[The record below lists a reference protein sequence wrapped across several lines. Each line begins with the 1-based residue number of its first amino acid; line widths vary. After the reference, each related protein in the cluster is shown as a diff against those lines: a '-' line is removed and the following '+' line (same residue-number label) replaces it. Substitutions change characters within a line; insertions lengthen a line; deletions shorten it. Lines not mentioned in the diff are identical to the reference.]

1 MKNFPIIYILLLL
14 TSVILILVVVLVLYL
29 FSKKRK
35 FAKRATYFLKSNN
48 LITRNFNF
56 QDFAKITKKSKL
68 LASSFFIIYA
78 SICSILDVV
87 SIAVSI
93 PTDRHYLDSNEIAVM
108 FITGISLIL
117 IFSTSISISNTN
129 RKINKYLRTNL
140 VSKNS
145 KIIYPIIKKLED
157 INKEEFLRK
166 NIASFFQVYSRG
178 YWLNFGIH
186 IKNYHNYI
194 NKNWS
199 NDEAKRLELVNFL
212 FLAIIM
218 NNNSYNSPTSMY
230 YDEFHEYVFMLVYF
244 KIRLDSAKPSSSGS
258 SGLSP
263 SAVSGLDLLSSAA
276 DFFL

>member
-1 MKNFPIIYILLLL
+1 M
-14 TSVILILVVVLVLYL
+14 
-29 FSKKRK
+29 
-35 FAKRATYFLKSNN
+35 KSNN

-56 QDFAKITKKSKL
+56 EDFAKITKKSKL
-68 LASSFFIIYA
+68 LASSFFIIYS
-78 SICSILDVV
+78 SICFILDVV
-87 SIAVSI
+87 SISLAI
-93 PTDRHYLDSNEIAVM
+93 PKTRHYLISDEIFVM
-108 FITGISLIL
+108 FLAGISLIL
-117 IFSTSISISNTN
+117 ILSTSISIWNMN
-129 RKINKYLRTNL
+129 RKINKYLRVNL

-230 YDEFHEYVFMLVYF
+230 YDEFHEYIFMLVYF

-258 SGLSP
+258 SGLSL

>member
-14 TSVILILVVVLVLYL
+14 TSVILILVVALVLYL

-35 FAKRATYFLKSNN
+35 FLRRATYFLQSNN

-68 LASSFFIIYA
+68 LASSFFIVYA
-78 SICSILDVV
+78 SICFILDVV
-87 SIAVSI
+87 SIALSI

-117 IFSTSISISNTN
+117 IFSTSISIWNTN
-129 RKINKYLRTNL
+129 RKINKYLKRNL

-145 KIIYPIIKKLED
+145 KIVYPVIKKLED
-157 INKEEFLRK
+157 INKQEFFRK
-166 NIASFFQVYSRG
+166 NIASFFQVYSGG
-178 YWLNFGIH
+178 YWLNFGTH
-186 IKNYHNYI
+186 IKNYHSYI
-194 NKNWS
+194 SKNWS

-212 FLAIIM
+212 YLAIIM
-218 NNNSYNSPTSMY
+218 NNNSFNSPTSMY
-230 YDEFHEYVFMLVYF
+230 YDEFHEYVFTLVYF
-244 KIRLDSAKPSSSGS
+244 KIRFDSTNPSSSGS
-258 SGLSP
+258 NGLP
-263 SAVSGLDLLSSAA
+263 LTSGLDVLSSAA